1 MEDYRIFIS
10 DLVTTATCD
19 QLYVTKA
26 VTDPNYTLTA
36 VTPVQPLS
44 FTFSDIQTG
53 VTINGLNSLA
63 IKRDTGIL
71 YTTYRDS
78 NQQLALI
85 ATDTLGTSFIPLGV
99 IRSQGT
105 YTINYINGSAS
116 RTVNAGDSITVGGSF
131 SWPNTGSLSR
141 DGSEYYITHSQWD
154 SYLIIDLAA
163 MTFEVKPIPAAMI
176 DTGVGALHISAD
188 WAVSE
193 TDGLLYAADISGNG
207 FTYGFN
213 MVEAEPTVPKLY
225 ALNPVTNT
233 VTVTNLNFN
242 GAKAPNLWSGS
253 VVTDDLNHLYVLT
266 NGGDHDTDRDG
277 SYDVFDQVGLYR
289 INMITNDASYVVS
302 SGDGFLSQHDA
313 SGCIASVDRGDAPE
327 TYGKAGHRNSDVAL
341 SGTPDLILG
350 TRWDPDIHDFFS
362 DDATGDNVTGEDD
375 EEGVVMPADM
385 IVATPTIIPVTVTGG
400 SGFLSAFVDL
410 NGDGDFD
417 DVGETVLNDLAV
429 IAGNNNVSLTLS
441 AGPTAGYDGLT
452 FIRFRLCNAT
462 NLCNAPTGTVANGE
476 VEDYRFN
483 LINQIVLEGTVFED
497 NGKGGVTAHDGKQE
511 GEERGLA
518 NFIVRAV
525 YNEATPTG
533 SYSLGQEIVQTVTSG
548 DGSYTL
554 VIPVEL
560 ADKDILL
567 EVVSQA
573 AWVDISEVDVS
584 DVALG
589 LVGKVTNSTLTDS
602 QMVVNASAGD
612 YLANLDFGK
621 VSVPTLEPD
630 NYTETEPGLPVV
642 FSHKFNV
649 NTSGDVSFT
658 ITNQQASPSGYPWSE
673 VLYFDANCNGE
684 IDAGVDGFV
693 INPTAVTADATTQV
707 CVLVKV
713 MVPANV
719 PLHAVYNY
727 QLNADMAFTNT
738 TETRQVSDVDTIKVS
753 FSGAGELEIE
763 KTVQNITTSD
773 GENRSNQ
780 AKPGDVLEYKIY
792 FINNGSGPIDTIK
805 LFDAIPEY
813 TELAEVLN
821 CTSPATLLPSSIV
834 SCNVQAVDD
843 TNAVG
848 YEGGIEWQ
856 LGGTLA
862 PAESGYVTY
871 KVKVK

>member
-1 MEDYRIFIS
+1 
-10 DLVTTATCD
+10 LVTTATCD

-154 SYLIIDLAA
+154 SYLIIDLSA

-193 TDGLLYAADISGNG
+193 TDGLIYAADITGNG

-483 LINQIVLEGTVFED
+483 LINQIVLEGTVFDD

-533 SYSLGQEIVQTVTSG
+533 SYSLGQEIVQTATSG

-693 INPTAVTADATTQV
+693 INPTAVSADATTQV

-727 QLNADMAFTNT
+727 QLNADMAFANT

-773 GENRSNQ
+773 GESRSNQ

-792 FINNGSGPIDTIK
+792 FINNGSGP
-805 LFDAIPEY
+805 
-813 TELAEVLN
+813 
-821 CTSPATLLPSSIV
+821 
-834 SCNVQAVDD
+834 
-843 TNAVG
+843 
-848 YEGGIEWQ
+848 
-856 LGGTLA
+856 
-862 PAESGYVTY
+862 
-871 KVKVK
+871 